1 MLHLNC
7 SLRVRYISDMA
18 LFCIRIADITWSIL
32 TLSKF
37 AGATSLGPQ
46 KPLLQLDV
54 SYHLGEGLMVRP
66 SFFLFLYINYL
77 SKKALSQ

>member
-1 MLHLNC
+1 MIARVSQTRETAFELQETKKTVLMIMLHLNC

-46 KPLLQLDV
+46 C
-54 SYHLGEGLMVRP
+54 
-66 SFFLFLYINYL
+66 
-77 SKKALSQ
+77 